1 MSRRGTGDGRAAE
14 IARLLAQ
21 GVKHHNEGRPD
32 RAAALYTRVLRL
44 APDQPDALHLSGLLA
59 RTAGDTERARALVT
73 RAIAARPRQAA
84 FHNSLGVIC
93 LEAGEAE
100 EALGHFARALA
111 CDPLYAEALLN
122 RGNASLRLGRLDDAI
137 AAYDAALALRPDY
150 AEVLC
155 NRGRALHL
163 MDRPAEA
170 VADLERALR
179 LRPAYAAAARYLGD
193 SLAALGRGEAAR
205 AAYGRA
211 LAAVPDDAETLAGL
225 ASLEERLNRLEEA
238 AAAAGRSLARDPR
251 QVRAALT
258 LARVLR
264 RQGRPGEGLARL
276 QPFSE
281 KAGGG
286 TAQERREAAALV
298 AFERAMLHDR
308 AGDYAAAYAA
318 FVEGHRK
325 MDAAWPVSPG
335 DRAFF
340 PELST
345 RLAARFTPEWVG
357 TWTPPPAPPADE
369 LPDPV
374 FLVGFPRSGTT
385 LLEQMLDAHP
395 ELRTLEEKDAIDVVR
410 RRIAGLPGGYP
421 DALAT
426 LPAADLAA
434 LRALYRAEVARHLGG
449 AAPTGLLVD
458 KMPLNSLEAGLIHRL
473 FPRARFLLALRHPA
487 DVVLS
492 NFMQAFKPNAAMAQ
506 FSSLASAARFY
517 AEVMAL
523 WQQYSAVLPLA
534 VHTVRYEDLV
544 ADLEGEARRIIAFLG
559 IPWRA
564 ELLGYRERAMAR
576 PIATPSYHQVVE
588 PVYRRAVGRWHNYR
602 RFLDETGALAL
613 LAPFITA
620 FGYEE

>member
-1 MSRRGTGDGRAAE
+1 
-14 IARLLAQ
+14 
-21 GVKHHNEGRPD
+21 
-32 RAAALYTRVLRL
+32 
-44 APDQPDALHLSGLLA
+44 
-59 RTAGDTERARALVT
+59 
-73 RAIAARPRQAA
+73 
-84 FHNSLGVIC
+84 
-93 LEAGEAE
+93 
-100 EALGHFARALA
+100 
-111 CDPLYAEALLN
+111 
-122 RGNASLRLGRLDDAI
+122 
-137 AAYDAALALRPDY
+137 
-150 AEVLC
+150 
-155 NRGRALHL
+155 
-163 MDRPAEA
+163 
-170 VADLERALR
+170 
-179 LRPAYAAAARYLGD
+179 
-193 SLAALGRGEAAR
+193 
-205 AAYGRA
+205 
-211 LAAVPDDAETLAGL
+211 
-225 ASLEERLNRLEEA
+225 
-238 AAAAGRSLARDPR
+238 
-251 QVRAALT
+251 
-258 LARVLR
+258 
-264 RQGRPGEGLARL
+264 
-276 QPFSE
+276 
-281 KAGGG
+281 
-286 TAQERREAAALV
+286 
-298 AFERAMLHDR
+298 
-308 AGDYAAAYAA
+308 
-318 FVEGHRK
+318 

-544 ADLEGEARRIIAFLG
+544 ADLEGRPGGSSRFWAFPGAPNCSATGSGQWHVRSPPRATTRWSSPFTGGRSAAGTTTGGSSTKRGRSPFSPPSSPPSATRSDRAGRSAARAEPGRRWRHSRRWEYRPVGDGSSPSPRPARR
-559 IPWRA
+559 P
-564 ELLGYRERAMAR
+564 E
-576 PIATPSYHQVVE
+576 Q
-588 PVYRRAVGRWHNYR
+588 RRA
-602 RFLDETGALAL
+602 
-613 LAPFITA
+613 
-620 FGYEE
+620 